1 MKLLLKRLF
10 EPKKEITLLAIYI
23 HTFNTETF
31 VEQLMRQGRLHEYLV
46 KS

>member
-1 MKLLLKRLF
+1 MKLLRKLF
-10 EPKKEITLLAIYI
+10 EPKKEVTFLTIYI